1 MSGSTLALVRHG
13 RTEWNRL
20 GLLQGRSD
28 IPLDEVGQ
36 EQARAVAAML
46 ADEEWDTV
54 ITSTAARAVGTG
66 RIIAAHLGVSTATP
80 VPALVERSYG
90 AAEGLSRAHAEARW
104 PDGHYPGLESLAAVA
119 ARGRRALDSIA
130 AAHPSCRIVVVAHG
144 ALIRAVLADLSG
156 APVPRILNG
165 AVSEIEWSHGWAV
178 RSVNRT
184 PGPSSPPR
192 TPGRLTEAR

>member
-20 GLLQGRSD
+20 GLSQGRSD

-104 PDGHYPGLESLAAVA
+104 PDGPYPGLAALAAVA

-184 PGPSSPPR
+184 PGP
-192 TPGRLTEAR
+192 